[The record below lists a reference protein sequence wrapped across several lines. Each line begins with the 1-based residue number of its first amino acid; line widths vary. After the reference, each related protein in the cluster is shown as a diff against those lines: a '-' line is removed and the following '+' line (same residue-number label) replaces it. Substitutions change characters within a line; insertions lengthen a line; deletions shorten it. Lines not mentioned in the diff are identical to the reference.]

1 MTSIRVGS
9 NGWLGAVGLEFW
21 SLDNAE
27 PKEKASETKT
37 LLAQLNVT
45 KSINRKRYESV
56 GLGKLKLQ
64 EMCLG
69 FLTLRALRFDDLVK
83 TIASC

>member
-9 NGWLGAVGLEFW
+9 SDWLGAVGLGFW
-21 SLDNAE
+21 SMENAAS
-27 PKEKASETKT
+27 KEKDSETKK
-37 LLAQLNVT
+37 LLTQCNVT

-64 EMCLG
+64 DGCL
-69 FLTLRALRFDDLVK
+69 VSK
-83 TIASC
+83 M